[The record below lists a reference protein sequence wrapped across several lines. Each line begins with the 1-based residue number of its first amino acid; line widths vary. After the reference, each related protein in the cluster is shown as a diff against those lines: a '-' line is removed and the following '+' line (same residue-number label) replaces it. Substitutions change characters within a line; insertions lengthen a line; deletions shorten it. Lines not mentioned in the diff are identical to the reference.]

1 MNFGI
6 DHHQRHQGLDLQF
19 APVYPGSAGAILEGG
34 HHIDHGELKRAA
46 DLMGSYSTSILL
58 VHGSDH
64 FLRESTDRVIDLFDL
79 LSLAAQSGM
88 TVLHH
93 FEWLDE

>member
-1 MNFGI
+1 
-6 DHHQRHQGLDLQF
+6 
-19 APVYPGSAGAILEGG
+19 
-34 HHIDHGELKRAA
+34 
-46 DLMGSYSTSILL
+46 MGSYSTSILL

-93 FEWLDE
+93 FEWLDEWLLRG